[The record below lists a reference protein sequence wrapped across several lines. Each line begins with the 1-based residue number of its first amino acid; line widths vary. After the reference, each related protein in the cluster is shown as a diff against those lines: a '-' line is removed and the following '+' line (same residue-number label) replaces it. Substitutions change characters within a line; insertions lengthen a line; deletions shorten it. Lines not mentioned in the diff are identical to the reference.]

1 MAISDDPQQGLFDR
15 EIEDGDLISALEER
29 EKRNKS
35 RKAVTAKYKEQ
46 HEKVKAML
54 DAYALGDEEMVRVGR
69 FPHPHVPF
77 GRPLGR
83 LRDLAVAAHDDLAT
97 RRGLIA

>member
-1 MAISDDPQQGLFDR
+1 MAISDDPRQGLFDR

-69 FPHPHVPF
+69 FRIRMSRSD
-77 GRPLGR
+77 GRSVAFETSPSRRMTISLLGE
-83 LRDLAVAAHDDLAT
+83 D
-97 RRGLIA
+97 

>member
-1 MAISDDPQQGLFDR
+1 MAISDDPRQGLFDR

-54 DAYALGDEEMVRVGR
+54 DTYALGDEEMVRIGR
-69 FPHPHVPF
+69 FRIRMSRSD
-77 GRPLGR
+77 GRSVAFETSPSRRMTISLLG
-83 LRDLAVAAHDDLAT
+83 DD
-97 RRGLIA
+97 